1 MGSNLAPVCP
11 AHRRRYSRR
20 VFSFASVR
28 SPKRLAG
35 ACAALLIIAG
45 CAGPRARPPVTPPKP
60 APTAPQNALEAGV
73 KPGPA
78 IAELP
83 IPAES
88 AVRALKAFRISCP
101 SLLRRRDVSQ
111 LTEPADWSA
120 ACAAAASWPDET
132 ALQFFQTNFETA
144 MVGGGKAFATG
155 YYEPRI
161 AASRTRM
168 PGYEVPIY
176 RVPADLIDL
185 DLGMFSPDLAGRH
198 VRGRALYGQLVPY
211 YDRGDI
217 EDGVLVA
224 RGLEIAWAAD
234 PVDLFFLQ
242 IQGSGQLLLPDGS
255 IARIGYAGQNGRD
268 YVAIGGLLR
277 QRGLITGPISMQ
289 AIRDWLHA
297 NPEQGRVL
305 MREDKSYIFFKELTG
320 PGPLGALG
328 RPLTPQASAAADP
341 RFIPLGAPVVLAA
354 DRPEAKGLWIA
365 QDTGGAIKGANRID
379 TFWGAGDEA
388 ASIAGGMTARGQ
400 AWILLPKGLLDRKRF
415 DAPPGR

>member
-1 MGSNLAPVCP
+1 
-11 AHRRRYSRR
+11 
-20 VFSFASVR
+20 
-28 SPKRLAG
+28 
-35 ACAALLIIAG
+35 
-45 CAGPRARPPVTPPKP
+45 
-60 APTAPQNALEAGV
+60 
-73 KPGPA
+73 
-78 IAELP
+78 
-83 IPAES
+83 
-88 AVRALKAFRISCP
+88 
-101 SLLRRRDVSQ
+101 LLRRRDASQ

-144 MVGGGKAFATG
+144 MVGEGKAFATG

-161 AASRTRM
+161 AASRTRT

-176 RVPADLIDL
+176 RLPADLIDL

-242 IQGSGQLLLPDGS
+242 IQGSGQLLFPDGS
-255 IARIGYAGQNGRD
+255 ITRIGYAGQNGRD

-289 AIRDWLHA
+289 AIRDWLRA
-297 NPEQGRVL
+297 NPEQGRAL

-328 RPLTPQASAAADP
+328 RPLTPRASAAADP
-341 RFIPLGAPVVLAA
+341 RFIPLGAPIVLAA

-388 ASIAGGMTARGQ
+388 ASIAGGMTARGS
-400 AWILLPKGLLDRKRF
+400 AWILLPKGLLDRKGF
-415 DAPPGR
+415 NAPSGR